1 MTKGKTKDEIKGA
14 KTQIKNTAQ
23 KRLDTYKGNTY
34 GKIQKYRKCFTTG
47 LTILME
53 MLLYNGPYINND

>member
-1 MTKGKTKDEIKGA
+1 MKRQQRSERSEQMTKGKTKDEIKGA

-34 GKIQKYRKCFTTG
+34 GKIQ
-47 LTILME
+47 
-53 MLLYNGPYINND
+53 